1 MPEGLLPIQEN
12 NAAPPRHADLRVGPS
27 QPASGG
33 DHMAGSSDDRDLS
46 QITVHMIG
54 NAHLDPVWQWR
65 WEEGRQEALDTCW
78 AAIERLRE
86 TPGFVFCQSAAV
98 TYLWIE
104 EEDPELF
111 EEIRRYVAEGR
122 WCIVGGWWLQPDCN
136 IPSGEAL
143 VRQGL
148 YGQRYFL
155 QRFGKAAKT
164 GWNVDSFGHAWQ
176 IPQILRGQGMEQYC
190 FFRPGPHEKALPG
203 NLFWWEAPDGS
214 RVLAARMPGHYGTGP
229 GEIEQRI
236 WDAARQTPPELADTM
251 SFYGVGNHG
260 GGPTKANI
268 ASILKVAADAKAP
281 NAIFSTPDAFFD
293 KVRNAAEFPVVTEEL
308 QYHARGC
315 YTAVSALKQHN
326 RRAENLLLQAEKLS
340 CLASHLLGLEY
351 PAADLEAAWKR
362 VLFNQFH
369 DILGGTSIR
378 PACDDAIADYREAET
393 LAERAIR
400 QATSRISAQ
409 ISCAGSGRP
418 IVVYN
423 SLSWRRQ
430 EVVEVEVTWPNHDDC
445 VHIVNENGEPVPFQI
460 AHTNVS
466 GRGTTIRVAFLAD
479 LPPCGYRTYRM
490 LPGPGP
496 VQSCQFRAGQTY
508 LESDLYRLEFDLET
522 CYLTRLLDKR
532 TGLDLLAA
540 AANAPLVIA
549 DPSDTW
555 SHDVAAFRDVIG
567 RFSATRP
574 VEIVEIGPVRATVRV
589 TMAYA
594 HSTLTQEISLYHTVP
609 RIDVSLAVDYHGQH
623 EFLKISFPT
632 AAADP
637 TATYEGPYGFAIR
650 PANGEEQPAHRWAD
664 ITGTFAAQDGPQTAG
679 LAVLND
685 AKYGYD
691 ALGGELRLSVLRT
704 PIYCF
709 HDPAVKDPRRR
720 YEYTDQGLQRFRYAL
735 LPHAGD
741 WRDGDVVR
749 QAQQLNQPPI
759 AREEPAHRGKLPA
772 TFSLASLDAHN
783 VILEVIKRAEDGDG
797 IVLRA
802 YETHGRPAK
811 AALTFAGQQLGELAF
826 RPCEIKTLLQA
837 NGKLIETDMLE
848 RPQK

>member
-1 MPEGLLPIQEN
+1 MTGPE
-12 NAAPPRHADLRVGPS
+12 
-27 QPASGG
+27 
-33 DHMAGSSDDRDLS
+33 DDRNLS
-46 QITVHMIG
+46 EITVHMIG
-54 NAHLDPVWQWR
+54 NAHIDPVWQWR
-65 WEEGRQEALDTCW
+65 WEEGRQEVLDTSW

-86 TPGFVFCQSAAV
+86 TPGFVFCHSAAI

-104 EEDPELF
+104 QEDPELF
-111 EEIRRYVAEGR
+111 REIHRYVAEGR
-122 WCIVGGWWLQPDCN
+122 WCIVGGWWLEPDCN
-136 IPSGEAL
+136 IPSGESL

-155 QRFGKAAKT
+155 QRFGRAAKT

-190 FFRPGPHEKALPG
+190 FFRPGPHEKLLPG
-203 NLFWWEAPDGS
+203 DVFWWEAPDGS

-229 GEIEQRI
+229 DEIEQRI
-236 WDAARQTPPELADTM
+236 WDAARQTPPNRTDTM

-268 ASILKVAADAKAP
+268 ASILKVAADPHGPK
-281 NAIFSTPDAFFD
+281 AIFSCPDAFFD
-293 KVRNAAEFPVVTEEL
+293 KVRKAAEFPVVAEEL

-340 CLASHLLGLEY
+340 CMAGYLLGADY
-351 PAADLEAAWKR
+351 PAADLEAAWKK

-378 PACDDAIADYREAET
+378 PACDDAIADYCEAET

-400 QATSRISAQ
+400 RATSRISAQ
-409 ISCAGSGRP
+409 VSCAGEGRP
-418 IVVYN
+418 IIVYN
-423 SLSWRRQ
+423 SLSWRRE
-430 EVVEVEVTWPNHDDC
+430 EVVEVETAWPSHDDR
-445 VHIVNENGEPVPFQI
+445 VHIVDEEGRPVPFQI
-460 AHTNVS
+460 VHTNIS
-466 GRGTTIRVAFLAD
+466 GRGTTIRAAFLAD

-490 LPGPGP
+490 LQGLGPE
-496 VQSCQFRAGQTY
+496 QSCPFCAGQTH
-508 LESDLYRLEFDLET
+508 LESDLYRLEFDSDT
-522 CYLTRLLDKR
+522 GCLTALLDKR
-532 TGLDLLAA
+532 TGVDLLAGP
-540 AANAPLVIA
+540 ANVPLVIA

-567 RFSATRP
+567 RFSAVDRIEV
-574 VEIVEIGPVRATVRV
+574 VEVGPVRATLQVR
-589 TMAYA
+589 MAYGP
-594 HSTLTQEISLYHTVP
+594 STLVQKISLYRTVP
-609 RIDVSLAVDYHGQH
+609 RIDVDLTVDYHGQH
-623 EFLKISFPT
+623 EFVKLSFPT
-632 AAADP
+632 AAAEP
-637 TATYEGPYGFAIR
+637 TVTYEGPYGFTVR

-664 ITGTFAAQDGPQTAG
+664 VTGTFGREGQRTCAG

-691 ALGGELRLSVLRT
+691 ALGSELRLSVLRT

-709 HDPAVKDPRRR
+709 HDPAVKEPRRR
-720 YEYTDQGLQRFRYAL
+720 YEYTDQGNHRFRYSL

-759 AREEPAHRGKLPA
+759 AREEPAHRGKLPPV
-772 TFSLASLDAHN
+772 FSLAHLDAPN
-783 VILEVIKRAEDGDG
+783 VILEVIKQAEDAEGV
-797 IVLRA
+797 VLRA
-802 YETHGRPAK
+802 YETHGQPARTVL
-811 AALTFAGQQLGELAF
+811 AFGGQEMGVVVF
-826 RPCEIKTLLQA
+826 RPCEIKTFRIA
-837 NGKLIETDMLE
+837 DGKLLETDMLE
-848 RPQK
+848 RPKG

>member
-1 MPEGLLPIQEN
+1 
-12 NAAPPRHADLRVGPS
+12 
-27 QPASGG
+27 
-33 DHMAGSSDDRDLS
+33 MAGHEDKGNLS

-54 NAHLDPVWQWR
+54 NAHIDPVWQWR

-86 TPGFVFCQSAAV
+86 TPAFIFCHSAAI

-104 EEDPELF
+104 QEDPQLF

-122 WCIVGGWWLQPDCN
+122 WCIVGGWWLEPDCN
-136 IPSGEAL
+136 IPSGESF
-143 VRQGL
+143 VRHGL

-155 QRFGKAAKT
+155 QRFGKAART

-203 NLFWWEAPDGS
+203 DLFWWEAPDGS

-229 GEIEQRI
+229 DEIVERI
-236 WDAARQTPPELADTM
+236 WDAARQTPPGLSDTM
-251 SFYGVGNHG
+251 NFYGVGNHG
-260 GGPTKANI
+260 GGPTRANI
-268 ASILKVAADAKAP
+268 ASILKVAADPDGP

-293 KVRNAAEFPVVTEEL
+293 KVRHAAEFPVVSEEL

-326 RRAENLLLQAEKLS
+326 RRAENLLVQAEKLS
-340 CLASHLLGLEY
+340 CMARYLLGLEY
-351 PAADLEAAWKR
+351 PAADLEAAWKK

-378 PACDDAIADYREAET
+378 PACDDAIADYVEAET
-393 LAERAIR
+393 LAERAIL
-400 QATSRISAQ
+400 QATSKISAQ
-409 ISCAGSGRP
+409 ISCAGDGRP

-423 SLSWRRQ
+423 TLSWQRQ

-445 VHIVNENGEPVPFQI
+445 VHIVNEDGRPVPFQI
-460 AHTNVS
+460 VHTNIS
-466 GRGTTIRVAFLAD
+466 GRGMTIRVAFLAD

-490 LPGPGP
+490 LQGPGP
-496 VQSCQFRAGQTY
+496 EQSCQFRAGQTY
-508 LESDLYRLEFDLET
+508 LESGLYRLEFDPAT
-522 CYLTRLLDKR
+522 GYLTALLDKR
-532 TGLDLLAA
+532 MGVDLLAA
-540 AANAPLVIA
+540 PASVPLVIA

-555 SHDVAAFRDVIG
+555 SHDVDAFRDVIG
-567 RFSATRP
+567 RFLA
-574 VEIVEIGPVRATVRV
+574 VEPPELVEIGPVRATFRVR
-589 TMAYA
+589 MAYGA
-594 HSTLTQEISLYHTVP
+594 STLVQEMSLYQSVP
-609 RIDVSLAVDYHGQH
+609 RIDVSLKVDYRGQH
-623 EFLKISFPT
+623 EFLKLSFPT
-632 AAADP
+632 VAGEP
-637 TATYEGPYGFAIR
+637 TATYEGPYGFAVR

-664 ITGTFAAQDGPQTAG
+664 LTGTFPGPSGPLTAG

-691 ALGGELRLSVLRT
+691 ALGGELRMSVLRT

-749 QAQQLNQPPI
+749 QAQQLNAPPI
-759 AREEPAHRGKLPA
+759 AREEPAHRGKLPPS
-772 TFSLASLDAHN
+772 FSLASLDADN
-783 VILEVIKRAEDGDG
+783 VILEVIKKAEDGEG
-797 IVLRA
+797 LVLRA
-802 YETHGRPAK
+802 YEINGQPAT
-811 AALTFAGQQLGELAF
+811 AALTFAGQELSQLAF
-826 RPCEIKTLLQA
+826 RPCEIKTLLLA
-837 NGKLIETDMLE
+837 DGRLTETDMLE
-848 RPQK
+848 RPKG